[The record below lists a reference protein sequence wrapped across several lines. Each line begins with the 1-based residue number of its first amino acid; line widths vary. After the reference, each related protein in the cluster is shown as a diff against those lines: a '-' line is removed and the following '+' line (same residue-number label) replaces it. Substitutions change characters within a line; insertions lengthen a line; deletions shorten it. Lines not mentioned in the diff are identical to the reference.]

1 MRIVQRVAVAALACA
16 MAFQS
21 AQAQRLNTPPA
32 PPVEQGAEK
41 GPTTKEILTDVA
53 IIAIL
58 IAASI
63 AAYKAYGRP
72 CACPYDTTNSGKK
85 CGGLSAWSKPGGAQP
100 FCYPGDVTP
109 GMIDDY
115 RRTKVLPA
123 RLK

>member
-16 MAFQS
+16 MAYQS
-21 AQAQRLNTPPA
+21 AQAQRSGTPPA
-32 PPVEQGAEK
+32 QPVEQEAKK
-41 GPTTKEILTDVA
+41 GPTTKEILTDAA

-63 AAYKAYGRP
+63 AAYRASGRP
-72 CACPYDTTNSGKK
+72 CACPYDTTSTGRK

-100 FCYPGDVTP
+100 FCFPGDVTP
-109 GMIDDY
+109 ALIEDY
-115 RRTKVLPA
+115 RRTNVLPA

>member
-16 MAFQS
+16 VVLQS
-21 AQAQRLNTPPA
+21 AQAQRPNTPPA
-32 PPVEQGAEK
+32 QPVEQEAKK
-41 GPTTKEILTDVA
+41 GPTTKEILTEAA

-63 AAYKAYGRP
+63 AAYKASGKP
-72 CACPYDTTNSGKK
+72 CACPYDSTRTGKK
-85 CGGLSAWSKPGGAQP
+85 CGGLSAWSRPGGAQP

-109 GMIDDY
+109 GMIEDY
-115 RRTKVLPA
+115 RRTNVLPA